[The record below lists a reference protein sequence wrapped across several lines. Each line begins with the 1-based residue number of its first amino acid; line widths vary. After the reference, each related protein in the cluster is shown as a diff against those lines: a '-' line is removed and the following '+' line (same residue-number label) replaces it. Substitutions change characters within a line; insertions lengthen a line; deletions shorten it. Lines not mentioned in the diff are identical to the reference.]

1 MNSNSYS
8 EFKLA
13 AIQAAPVYFDAA
25 ASTEKACRLITEAA
39 SLGANLAAFS
49 ETWLSGYPFFAWM
62 QPGPDLGGQIS
73 ADYLNS
79 AVEIPGPEVAQL
91 CSVAKQSKIDV
102 VIGLSERDSTT
113 QGTVYCTL
121 LFISK
126 NGEILGR
133 HRKLKP
139 TERERT
145 VWGEGDASGLC
156 VYQRDYARISALAC
170 WEHNMML
177 PGFTLIN
184 EGTQVHI
191 AAWPGTATSRH
202 SFLSAAFASQ
212 AAAYVID
219 VGALLSPQDL
229 PSKYQHLARDMPG
242 QSAIYDP
249 FGEMIAGPQVGEGIL
264 VADAST
270 EKIYAAKTE
279 CDLGGHY
286 SRPDVFKL
294 YVNKCPT
301 TRVIEVSSNESFE
314 AVTGP
319 NADI

>member
-1 MNSNSYS
+1 MTSNSYAT
-8 EFKLA
+8 FKMA

-25 ASTEKACRLITEAA
+25 ASTDKACRLIADAA
-39 SLGANLAAFS
+39 ALGAHIAAFS

-62 QPGPDLGGQIS
+62 QPGSDLVGQIS

-79 AVEIPGPEVAQL
+79 AVEIPGPEVTQL
-91 CSVAKQSKIDV
+91 CAAAKHSNIDV
-102 VIGLSERDSTT
+102 VIGLSERDATT

-121 LFISK
+121 LFIDK

-145 VWGEGDASGLC
+145 VWGEGDATGLRA
-156 VYQRDYARISALAC
+156 YQRDYARISGLAC

-184 EGTQVHI
+184 QGTQVHV
-191 AAWPGTATSRH
+191 ASWPGSSTSRH
-202 SFLSAAFASQ
+202 GILSAAFASQ

-219 VGALLSPQDL
+219 VGALLSADDL
-229 PSKYQHLARDMPG
+229 PAKYRHLAREMPG
-242 QSAIYDP
+242 QSTIYDP
-249 FGEMIAGPQVGEGIL
+249 FGEVIAGPQVGEGIL
-264 VADAST
+264 LADGSI

-286 SRPDVFKL
+286 SRPDLFKL
-294 YVNKCPT
+294 YVNTSPT
-301 TRVIEVSSNESFE
+301 TRVVELSSHEAFE
-314 AVTGP
+314 AIDDTGVER
-319 NADI
+319 